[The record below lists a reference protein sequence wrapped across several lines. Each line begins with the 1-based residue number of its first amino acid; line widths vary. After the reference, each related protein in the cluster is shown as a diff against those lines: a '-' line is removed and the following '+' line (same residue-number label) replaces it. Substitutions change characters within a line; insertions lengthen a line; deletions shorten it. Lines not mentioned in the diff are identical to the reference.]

1 MEAHGFWVHV
11 TGGASRSSSGSG
23 PVVQDQVDEVSH
35 YDFAAIEF
43 SAKVSWGE
51 RVDRFPSPG
60 SVEIVPGT
68 DELIRDRRW
77 AIKKSSSQRE
87 GLFRVEL
94 TTEPLLGRSWEAITW
109 FFFFLLC
116 GLLLLCIAALGML
129 GLAEAAKHVLTATV
143 MFVSCFNAVYIIKL
157 HALVT
162 SSDAAI
168 TKVLIGLA
176 KDVRFDSSSNLLA
189 SFDPRGSLDAGAG
202 YSLGVNAAYLLVGIE
217 LMQGCA
223 FLIFTFVF
231 WKEKNIVRGLVV
243 GGLMVMLGEI
253 VKGQMHP
260 KLSSKNKLG
269 FASAI
274 AGFVLLHAVLN
285 IHINARIRQL
295 MREDQSW
302 YERWWQ
308 AFSRDEG
315 NRQALL
321 DLRQDVEDI
330 NDSIRLRSCAL
341 GDRSFSGRSLPLDD
355 EGSDEP
361 RTPREL
367 YGVCARRAGSG
378 GGGGGS
384 EGLRPWSLLP
394 WGSRGGKSQ
403 AVRGEHHDRLPRIR
417 QQFLAAR
424 SVQKVEEAADLQ
436 RCMCPPWSEM
446 GWRKRRELKLVTSMD
461 LLFQQAACL
470 RPVLQRKV
478 EYYMSMMPEGVD
490 RGWRIAPMRLGDSD
504 TPHMALK
511 SPERAVQKTMRCYG
525 GDCSK
530 LVDICRDALVF
541 DRCVTPEARGPC
553 LRVCVRAAR
562 QLATSLGIRNA
573 QTC

>member
-1 MEAHGFWVHV
+1 MEAHGFWVHAN
-11 TGGASRSSSGSG
+11 GASPSSSG
-23 PVVQDQVDEVSH
+23 PVVQDQVDEVPH
-35 YDFAAIEF
+35 YGFAAIAF

-51 RVDRFPSPG
+51 RVDLLPSPG

-68 DELIRDRRW
+68 DEVIRDRRW

-94 TTEPLLGRSWEAITW
+94 TTEPLLGRPWEAITW
-109 FFFFLLC
+109 FFFFLLS

-129 GLAEAAKHVLTATV
+129 GLAEAAKRVLVVTV
-143 MFVSCFNAVYIIKL
+143 LFVSCFNAVYIIKL

-168 TKVLIGLA
+168 AKVLIGLA
-176 KDVRFDSSSNLLA
+176 KGVRFDSSSNLFA
-189 SFDPRGSLDAGAG
+189 SFEPRGSLGAAAS
-202 YSLGVNAAYLLVGIE
+202 YSLGVDAAYLLVGIE

-223 FLIFTFVF
+223 FIIFTFIF
-231 WKEKNIVRGLVV
+231 WKEKNILRGLVV
-243 GGLMVMLGEI
+243 GGFMVMLGEI

-269 FASAI
+269 FASAM
-274 AGFVLLHAVLN
+274 AGFVLVHAVMT
-285 IHINARIRQL
+285 IHINVRIRQL
-295 MREDQSW
+295 MREDQLW

-308 AFSRDEG
+308 AFSRNEG
-315 NRQALL
+315 SWQVLL
-321 DLRQDVEDI
+321 DLRQDVKDI

-341 GDRSFSGRSLPLDD
+341 GECSLSGRSLPLDD

-361 RTPREL
+361 RAPREL
-367 YGVCARRAGSG
+367 HGVCARGAGSG

-394 WGSRGGKSQ
+394 WGSREGKSQ
-403 AVRGEHHDRLPRIR
+403 AVCSEHHDSLPRIR

-424 SVQKVEEAADLQ
+424 SVQKAEEGAEMQ
-436 RCMCPPWSEM
+436 RFMRPPWSEI
-446 GWRKRRELKLVTSMD
+446 GWQKRRELKLITSMD

-478 EYYMSMMPEGVD
+478 EYFMSMMPEGVA
-490 RGWRIAPMRLGDSD
+490 RGWSIAPMRLGDSD

-511 SPERAVQKTMRCYG
+511 RPERAVQKTMRCYG

-541 DRCVTPEARGPC
+541 DRCVTSEARGPC
-553 LRVCVRAAR
+553 VRVCMHAVR
-562 QLATSLGIRNA
+562 QLATSLGIRKA